1 MYKATYTQ
9 KGIFDMTLMIQST
22 LMPTI
27 HDKSISCLSDALS
40 VRNEL
45 IWSNMNE
52 VTVEQAVNQ
61 WLKTLANDKTR
72 KNYTCAFKKLY
83 ELGIL
88 NPLVSLQQLAI
99 VSHRTVIQAIKR
111 IEGLSECSKQAR
123 AAAYISFTR
132 YLSDVLEG
140 NFRRAIP
147 CKDGTIQTTKTFEKV
162 HEEVQTQAM
171 TPHEWKAFLVELQK
185 INPRDCLI
193 AKLALQGAKRLNE
206 VLSLNKDKINFETG
220 EITFTQLKTKGKPRE
235 TTITYPASILNELRI
250 YIGDRRGLVFI
261 TRSGKSV
268 LPTQVQNTFAQA
280 GIAAKIRF
288 KVHPHVLRAS
298 AITEYKRL
306 GYSDSDISKISG
318 HADLEM
324 LNAYDKSS
332 KKDNASK
339 KVSLVS

>member
-1 MYKATYTQ
+1 
-9 KGIFDMTLMIQST
+9 MTLMTQQT
-22 LMPTI
+22 FMP
-27 HDKSISCLSDALS
+27 SINERPIASLTDALS
-40 VRNEL
+40 IRDEV
-45 IWSNMNE
+45 IWSNMNG
-52 VTVEQAVNQ
+52 VSIEQAVNQ

-88 NPLVSLQQLAI
+88 NPLVSLQQFAV
-99 VSHRTVIQAIKR
+99 VSHRTIIQAIKR

-140 NFRRAIP
+140 NFKRAIP
-147 CKDGTIQTTKTFEKV
+147 CRDGTIQTTKTFERV
-162 HEEVQTQAM
+162 HEEVETQAM
-171 TPHEWKAFLVELQK
+171 APNEWQAFLVELQK

-206 VLSLNKDKINFETG
+206 VLSLTKDKINFETG
-220 EITFTQLKTKGKPRE
+220 EITFIQLKTKGKPRK
-235 TTITYPASILNELRI
+235 TIITYPVSILNELRN
-250 YIGDRRGLVFI
+250 YIGDRKGLVFI
-261 TRSGKSV
+261 TRSGKGV

-280 GIAAKIRF
+280 GVAANIRF

-306 GYSDSDISKISG
+306 GYSDTDISKISG
-318 HADLEM
+318 HSLEM